1 MNQKIHFV
9 HNRLNDVFAL
19 SVCKSQEFLIIVLLR
34 MGVIAVKLK
43 ETAAPELQLFERC
56 FIKVPSYF

>member
-1 MNQKIHFV
+1 
-9 HNRLNDVFAL
+9 
-19 SVCKSQEFLIIVLLR
+19 